1 VAASVTVSPSRATPT
16 ELTPVAIRGPGA
28 GVGTGTWACAAGAP
42 RHRATRPITA
52 ARARIAAN
60 VRQIVV
66 PENEPISFLRVMRA
80 PPGAHRIACIHR
92 KERMKRLAPHRPALL
107 AGTALA
113 AACALAACGSD
124 DKSSD
129 SSKPRSVALTVS
141 QSGKKYTIDAPSTVK
156 GGLAKV
162 TLKNTVKG
170 AADAQL
176 VRVVGNHSEAEM
188 LDIVASDKEGA
199 PTPEW
204 IRGAGGP
211 AAVKTGTTGSSTVV
225 LTPGTYYAIDDQDAP
240 GGKTAARLGAVAK
253 ITVKGG
259 DDKAKLPSAPATID
273 AREYSFSTS
282 GLKAGANTVAFQNRG
297 KELHHAQLFPL
308 AKGAD
313 LNGVRKFLSSQG
325 KSGGPPPIDFNAGT
339 GTTVL
344 DGGDSEVTRLNLKKG
359 NYALLCFVSDRKG
372 GPPHFMKGMLDE
384 VTVK

>member
-1 VAASVTVSPSRATPT
+1 MKHSQ
-16 ELTPVAIRGPGA
+16 LQ
-28 GVGTGTWACAAGAP
+28 
-42 RHRATRPITA
+42 RP
-52 ARARIAAN
+52 
-60 VRQIVV
+60 
-66 PENEPISFLRVMRA
+66 
-80 PPGAHRIACIHR
+80 C
-92 KERMKRLAPHRPALL
+92 LL

-124 DKSSD
+124 KKSSD
-129 SSKPRSVALTVS
+129 SSKAQPVSFTVS
-141 QSGKKYTIDAPSTVK
+141 QTGKKYSMDGPSSVN
-156 GGLAKV
+156 GGLVKV

-176 VRVVGNHSEAEM
+176 VRVEGNHTEAQM
-188 LDIVASDKEGA
+188 LDVVASDKEGA

-204 IRGAGGP
+204 IRGGGGP
-211 AAVKTGTTGSSTVV
+211 AGVKTGTSSSSTLV
-225 LTPGTYYAIDDQDAP
+225 LPAGTYYVLDDQDGP

-253 ITVKGG
+253 FTVKGG
-259 DDKAKLPSAPATID
+259 DSKAKLPSAPATID
-273 AREYSFSTS
+273 AKEYSFTTS
-282 GLKAGANTVAFQNRG
+282 GLKPGANTVAFHNTG

-313 LNGVRKFLSSQG
+313 LNGVRKFLASQG

-344 DGGDSEVTRLNLKKG
+344 DGGNSEVTNLQLKKG
-359 NYALLCFVSDRKG
+359 KYALLCFVSDRKG